1 MDKLGPHLSR
11 RDFLKMA
18 GVLPSS
24 LCVRPRKEDKFDE
37 GLLEERQFNL
47 FGSTIDFLGV
57 SHTRTTYENNE
68 NLFKDRIGKSDLVIS
83 EILFFEPCT
92 KKLRSIT
99 EAGVGD
105 PSALYFYENIEK
117 LTASEGKPIGAVDPE
132 GFYLNLWDNLIMP
145 LLPWV
150 QVTDIVMGK
159 DIKQIVL
166 NELREKYHFNAKVD
180 IKQPMSRK
188 DFLKKMGLLAL
199 TTILNYNYFLVSDI
213 RTAVSGEDWIKA
225 WSYGF
230 DDKFLPDVFNYRN
243 IRSGQ
248 GIRKLCQ
255 YFEKIGGKKIT
266 VISGLAHMYLMMEYA
281 QNEHKTEIALKSL
294 PNAFYDI
301 LGNESVRIYDYDKQ
315 REHWVKRPEIS

>member
-1 MDKLGPHLSR
+1 MDKLEPSLSR

-18 GVLPSS
+18 GVLPAS
-24 LCVRPRKEDKFDE
+24 LCVKPRKEDKSDE

-57 SHTRTTYENNE
+57 SHTRTTFENNE

-83 EILFFEPCT
+83 EILFFEPST

-99 EAGVGD
+99 EAGIGD

-117 LTASEGKPIGAVDPE
+117 LTASERKPIGAVDPE
-132 GFYLNLWDNLIMP
+132 SFYLNLWNNLIMP
-145 LLPWV
+145 LLPWA
-150 QVTDIVMGK
+150 QITDIVMGK
-159 DIKQIVL
+159 DIKQAIL
-166 NELREKYHFNAKVD
+166 DELREKYHFNTKVD
-180 IKQPMSRK
+180 IKPMSRR

-213 RTAVSGEDWIKA
+213 RTAVSGEDWTKA

-248 GIRKLCQ
+248 GLRKLCQ
-255 YFEKIGGKKIT
+255 CFEKQGGRKIT
-266 VISGLAHMYLMMEYA
+266 VISGLAHMNLIMEYA
-281 QNEHKTEIALKSL
+281 QNEHKAEVALKSL
-294 PNAFYDI
+294 PNAFYDV

-315 REHWVKRPEIS
+315 KNDWIKRTAIS